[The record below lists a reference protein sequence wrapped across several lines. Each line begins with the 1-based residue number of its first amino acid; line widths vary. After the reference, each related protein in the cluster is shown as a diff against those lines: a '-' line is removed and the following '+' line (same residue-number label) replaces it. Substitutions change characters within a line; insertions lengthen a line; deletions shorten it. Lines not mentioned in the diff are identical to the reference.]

1 MPRTRF
7 SRCRSVQF
15 SDSGLYYAQ
24 VTNAFGS
31 ATTPSVRL
39 TVVPGMEIQR
49 VGAITNAQ
57 WVYTLDVVGHL
68 AYVGIEG
75 NGGGLKIYEVQD
87 PAAPVLLGGL
97 ALDNSQQYVGVSDVV
112 VSGERAYIA
121 AGHRGLQVIDVSNPA
136 EPARIGQYATTV
148 SATDLII
155 REPIVYV
162 ATSRGVQIVDVS
174 NPAAISLVASYAT
187 PASVYTL
194 DLDGDSAL
202 RGSYLRTLSISLMF
216 PTQRRRASLAG

>member
-1 MPRTRF
+1 MGYQWYRNGEPLLDATNTILTLQD
-7 SRCRSVQF
+7 VQF
-15 SDSGLYYAQ
+15 SDSGVYYAQ

-39 TVVPGMEIQR
+39 TVVPGMEIRR

-57 WVYTLDVVGHL
+57 WAYTLDVVGHL

-75 NGGGLKIYEVQD
+75 NGGGLKIYEVQN

-121 AGHRGLQVIDVSNPA
+121 AGNRGLQILDVSNPA
-136 EPARIGQYATTV
+136 EPARIGQYCHHGERDG
-148 SATDLII
+148 SDH
-155 REPIVYV
+155 
-162 ATSRGVQIVDVS
+162 SRADRLRGHFARRS
-174 NPAAISLVASYAT
+174 NCGCEQPSRDRSGGLVRNPCVRLHPRSGRRH
-187 PASVYTL
+187 VI
-194 DLDGDSAL
+194 
-202 RGSYLRTLSISLMF
+202 RGSYLR
-216 PTQRRRASLAG
+216 QRPYP